1 MPFSQKVRLET
12 LVLFYWICCVCSW
25 CMRGAGLPKWINTI
39 TSSRWLR
46 HLVPLPVIVLMLYWL
61 LLSRKLNA
69 CSPAFTDTHTH
80 TSSFI
85 THLHHSHTLPSAKSP
100 QSIFHG
106 ALEWLCH
113 ELIGHAFNP
122 FELEGWRGTLGG
134 GIGSGLDINTE
145 GQNNQ
150 CRAAVCLWASHR
162 ASWSTQRGWMK
173 LNTLIDMLSVSRITC
188 LTGLKQLCQSELGL
202 TITSQQ
208 IKRLVSRKSPGCL
221 DGALQNKS
229 AAKGRWWFFF
239 LPVN

>member
-1 MPFSQKVRLET
+1 M
-12 LVLFYWICCVCSW
+12 
-25 CMRGAGLPKWINTI
+25 AA
-39 TSSRWLR
+39 TS
-46 HLVPLPVIVLMLYWL
+46 
-61 LLSRKLNA
+61 
-69 CSPAFTDTHTH
+69 CSPSRDRFNALLIVVVQETECMQSCFHRHTHTH
-80 TSSFI
+80 HPSSHTFTI
-85 THLHHSHTLPSAKSP
+85 HTLPSAKSP

-208 IKRLVSRKSPGCL
+208 I
-221 DGALQNKS
+221 
-229 AAKGRWWFFF
+229 
-239 LPVN
+239 